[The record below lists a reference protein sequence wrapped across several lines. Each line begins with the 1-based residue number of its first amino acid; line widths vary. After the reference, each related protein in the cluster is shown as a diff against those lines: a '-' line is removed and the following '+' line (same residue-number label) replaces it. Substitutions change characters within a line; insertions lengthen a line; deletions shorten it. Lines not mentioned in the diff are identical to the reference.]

1 MSTAECFPNV
11 SDENLEK
18 GDSTAPMEPCAAEN
32 EAFEDEYNDP
42 TNPEALST
50 DHRSFVDDLSDTAES
65 NHDNGAH
72 HAPVVDAAPEPP
84 KRPSGGFA
92 DEDDLLDL

>member
-1 MSTAECFPNV
+1 V

-18 GDSTAPMEPCAAEN
+18 GDSTAPMEPCAEEN
-32 EAFEDEYNDP
+32 EAFEDEDNDP
-42 TNPEALST
+42 ANPEALST

-65 NHDNGAH
+65 NHDNRAH
-72 HAPVVDAAPEPP
+72 HVPFVDAAPEKASAQPP